1 MFLRFRNSDK
11 SSINLIGKG
20 MHIIPIFVSGPNKI
34 IVRGKPGTMDDK
46 SYQWFGATVHSSGE
60 NGAIVVSMNI

>member
-1 MFLRFRNSDK
+1 MCDL
-11 SSINLIGKG
+11 
-20 MHIIPIFVSGPNKI
+20 GPNKI

-60 NGAIVVSMNI
+60 NGAIVVSIKVLMDLFNA